1 MLRALVVVSAVAL
14 GGCGGGVSTP
24 PMKAKKGSVADAT
37 GRVSVPVPDGP
48 STPLIVDWQPEQ
60 RTDLET
66 AIRQGVVV
74 VRLDKKGL
82 RILNG
87 CTLHGDYG
95 YLGVATKKEIIRLK
109 TAQQVAAN
117 LPLTGGTLGIEL
129 GGELSRGATLD
140 IRLAIVGK
148 HSTTWNEVT
157 TRDLAGGKSCA
168 RATHFIRGLTVGAF
182 SMKMNAEERAKGHA
196 KVLGQGGSTDHGKSS
211 AVDTSDGKIEDC
223 EKADP
228 DAAKPPGQC
237 RALVRIQLEPI
248 AAGKSTDTP
257 DKPDPE
263 PRGCPDG

>member
-1 MLRALVVVSAVAL
+1 
-14 GGCGGGVSTP
+14 
-24 PMKAKKGSVADAT
+24 MKAKKGSAADAT
-37 GRVSVPVPDGP
+37 GRVSVLVPDGP

-87 CTLHGDYG
+87 CTLAHGDYG
-95 YLGVATKKEIIRLK
+95 YLGVATKKEVIQLR

-117 LPLTGGTLGIEL
+117 LPLTGGALGIEL

-140 IRLAIVGK
+140 IRLSIVGK
-148 HSTTWNEVT
+148 HTTAWNEVT
-157 TRDLAGGKSCA
+157 AGDLAGGKACQ

-182 SMKMNAEERAKGHA
+182 SMKMNAEEKAKGNV
-196 KVLGQGGSTDHGKSS
+196 KVLGQGGSSDHGKSS
-211 AVDTSDGKIEDC
+211 EVDTSDGKIEDC

-228 DAAKPPGQC
+228 DEPKPPGQC

-248 AAGKSTDTP
+248 AAGSGTETP
-257 DKPDPE
+257 DKPD
-263 PRGCPDG
+263 

>member
-1 MLRALVVVSAVAL
+1 
-14 GGCGGGVSTP
+14 
-24 PMKAKKGSVADAT
+24 MKAKKGSAADAT
-37 GRVSVPVPDGP
+37 GRVSVLVPDGP

-87 CTLHGDYG
+87 CTLAHGDYG
-95 YLGVATKKEIIRLK
+95 YVGVVTKKEVIQLK

-117 LPLTGGTLGIEL
+117 LPLTGGALGIEL

-157 TRDLAGGKSCA
+157 AKDLAGGKSCERVTSA
-168 RATHFIRGLTVGAF
+168 RFPATDSTWSPAGPCD
-182 SMKMNAEERAKGHA
+182 ED
-196 KVLGQGGSTDHGKSS
+196 GGRPTWL
-211 AVDTSDGKIEDC
+211 
-223 EKADP
+223 
-228 DAAKPPGQC
+228 AAL
-237 RALVRIQLEPI
+237 R
-248 AAGKSTDTP
+248 
-257 DKPDPE
+257 
-263 PRGCPDG
+263 